1 MLGRPSQM
9 NIETMKKSA
18 SSKRPPVSANELRTN
33 RESKGRVARDEMRAH
48 YQFDYTKARPNR
60 FASRLAG
67 SGATAVVLDADVAK
81 VFTSSESVNN
91 FLRSAIEAMP
101 AVEKS
106 KKRRAS

>member
-1 MLGRPSQM
+1 MLDRPSQM
-9 NIETMKKSA
+9 NVETMKKRA
-18 SSKRPPVSANELRTN
+18 SSKRSRVSANELRTN
-33 RESKGRVARDEMRAH
+33 RESKGRTASDQMRAH

-67 SGATAVVLDADVAK
+67 SGAVAVVLDADVAK
-81 VFTSSESVNN
+81 VFTSSELVNS

-101 AVEKS
+101 AVEKP

>member
-9 NIETMKKSA
+9 SDETMKKMA
-18 SSKRPPVSANELRTN
+18 SKRSRVSANELRAN
-33 RESKGRVARDEMRAH
+33 RESKGRVVSDQMRAR
-48 YQFDYTKARPNR
+48 YKFDYTKARPNR

-67 SGATAVVLDADVAK
+67 SAAIAVVLDADVAK

-101 AVEKS
+101 PVEKS